1 MLLGYLLFGIVSFVI
16 ISTFI
21 IIATILTWI
30 VPAGTFQRVFDE
42 ATGRTLVVAGTFE
55 FVQATPV
62 TITQMVMSIFDGMV
76 NAANIVFFTFFS
88 SKIILIF
95 PYSNTH

>member
-1 MLLGYLLFGIVSFVI
+1 MATGNVEKNGKITIPHTFVI

-62 TITQMVMSIFDGMV
+62 TLTQMVMSIFDGMV
-76 NAANIVFFTFFS
+76 NAANIVFFTFFPMDS
-88 SKIILIF
+88 W
-95 PYSNTH
+95 